1 MPLNSLYEKLL
12 FSLRSFSREKRADR
26 KRKKRELCFGACGE
40 WAGERKLLSFINQP
54 GAEEMLGIGRRR
66 GRFGF
71 VRPGAVSSSS
81 SSSSFP
87 EMRKRQRGKERRGGG
102 EKKPQKNGERSLD
115 GWMDGYCGIEASYSS
130 SIRISFNTERRTF
143 RTAFGDGHPSMV
155 LPLFFRCF
163 VELLAHRDFVLR
175 RNM

>member
-26 KRKKRELCFGACGE
+26 KRKKHKLCFGACGE

-54 GAEEMLGIGRRR
+54 GAEEMLGIGRRKR
-66 GRFGF
+66 TIWICETRSGG
-71 VRPGAVSSSS
+71 GAVSSSSS

-102 EKKPQKNGERSLD
+102 RRNCKRMGSDRWMD
-115 GWMDGYCGIEASYSS
+115 GWMDIVGSRHHTVPRSVS
-130 SIRISFNTERRTF
+130 PSILSDVPF
-143 RTAFGDGHPSMV
+143 V
-155 LPLFFRCF
+155 L
-163 VELLAHRDFVLR
+163 LLAIATHR
-175 RNM
+175 

>member
-1 MPLNSLYEKLL
+1 M
-12 FSLRSFSREKRADR
+12 
-26 KRKKRELCFGACGE
+26 
-40 WAGERKLLSFINQP
+40 SFINQP
-54 GAEEMLGIGRRR
+54 GAEDMLGIGRRR

-71 VRPGAVSSSS
+71 VRPAAVAALSPPPPLPLLL
-81 SSSSFP
+81 FP
-87 EMRKRQRGKERRGGG
+87 KCGNAKGEKREEGGG

-143 RTAFGDGHPSMV
+143 RTAFGDRHPSMI

-163 VELLAHRDFVLR
+163 VELWTHRDFVLW